1 MRIVQTLDLGGMTYE
16 IDFITST
23 SNEKSQIIIE
33 LDDSR
38 LLSEI
43 ASDFEGRETIIR
55 KTNNQPEISTTYSGF
70 TELIDIRRNQANQS
84 VRITLKKP

>member
-1 MRIVQTLDLGGMTYE
+1 MRIAQTLDLGGMTYE
-16 IDFITST
+16 IDFITSL

-33 LDDSR
+33 FDDSR

-43 ASDFEGRETIIR
+43 AADFEGRETIIR